1 MESRHPKRRRVASR
15 SWSHLVTDI
24 LIDVASKH
32 VTSAATY
39 TTLRG
44 VCRSWRAA
52 LPATVPRPHRLPPQ
66 LPFLYIF
73 AHSPHNPAGQ
83 AFSLTTNRT
92 FALRHLADAH
102 ESASVGSGYGWL
114 LLLDP
119 CATSSSATLSQ
130 ATRSSGDNFWTV
142 HEHPEFFVDDIIFY
156 EDRRC
161 IAIGVNGAC
170 AVFDF
175 ATADG
180 GNGFFTEVPNLPAS
194 GSPFLVES
202 AGNIADEITAV
213 SESGDLGGRILFLK
227 QCNSMSVASM
237 HFPGFEGDS
246 IYFPKINRPSL
257 TSSRSYYTATIW
269 KCQFKNGI
277 ARRFSVKCECAVYPL
292 WPKVWWLPP
301 NLHEKLGLL
310 LTTNRNFA
318 IRHLAD
324 AHRSVSVGSGYG
336 WLLLLDPM
344 CNLILRNPFTGDTIR
359 LPSLDGT
366 VALNYKGNL
375 PPDHYFLVHR
385 AILSSD
391 PSADRNFLVVLF
403 SSASVSR
410 CFTWRSGDNF
420 WTVHEHPAFF
430 VDDIIFYEDRRCIA
444 VGFNGAC
451 AVFDFATA
459 DGGNGFFTEVPNLPV
474 SGSPFLVES
483 AGHVWLVTV
492 MMSIIPRKEAK
503 VEIYRL
509 DLSRLRDKVTAVS
522 ERGDL
527 GGRILFLQQCN
538 SMSVASTHFPGFEG
552 DSIYFTEIKRLSL
565 TSRRDNTTAAIWK
578 CQFKNGITR
587 RCSVEG
593 ECGGHSLW
601 PKLWWVP
608 PNLHK
613 KLGE

>member
-1 MESRHPKRRRVASR
+1 MESRDPKRRRVACG

-24 LIDVASKH
+24 LTDVASKH

-39 TTLRG
+39 ATLRG

-52 LPATVPRPHRLPPQ
+52 LPATVPGPHRLPPQ
-66 LPFLYIF
+66 LPFLFLF
-73 AHSPHNPAGQ
+73 ALSPHDPASQ
-83 AFSLTTNRT
+83 AFS
-92 FALRHLADAH
+92 
-102 ESASVGSGYGWL
+102 
-114 LLLDP
+114 
-119 CATSSSATLSQ
+119 
-130 ATRSSGDNFWTV
+130 
-142 HEHPEFFVDDIIFY
+142 
-156 EDRRC
+156 
-161 IAIGVNGAC
+161 
-170 AVFDF
+170 
-175 ATADG
+175 
-180 GNGFFTEVPNLPAS
+180 
-194 GSPFLVES
+194 
-202 AGNIADEITAV
+202 
-213 SESGDLGGRILFLK
+213 
-227 QCNSMSVASM
+227 
-237 HFPGFEGDS
+237 
-246 IYFPKINRPSL
+246 
-257 TSSRSYYTATIW
+257 
-269 KCQFKNGI
+269 
-277 ARRFSVKCECAVYPL
+277 
-292 WPKVWWLPP
+292 
-301 NLHEKLGLL
+301 

-366 VALNYKGNL
+366 VALNYKENL

-420 WTVHEHPAFF
+420 WTVREHPAFF

-444 VGFNGAC
+444 VGFDGAC
-451 AVFDFATA
+451 AIFDFATA

-483 AGHVWLVTV
+483 AGNVWLVTV

-552 DSIYFTEIKRLSL
+552 NSIYFTEIKRPSL
-565 TSRRDNTTAAIWK
+565 TSWRDNTTAAIWK
-578 CQFKNGITR
+578 CQFKNGIAR
-587 RCSVEG
+587 WCSVKG
-593 ECGGHSLW
+593 ECGVYSLW